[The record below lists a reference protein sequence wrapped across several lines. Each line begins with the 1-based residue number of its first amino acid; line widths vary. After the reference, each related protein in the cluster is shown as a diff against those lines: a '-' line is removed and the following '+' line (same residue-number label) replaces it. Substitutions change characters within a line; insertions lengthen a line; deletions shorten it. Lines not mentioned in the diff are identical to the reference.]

1 VIARGGEAELE
12 RRPSEQLRLW
22 VSRLAPAAEAG
33 DAWALVVSAVLDAR
47 EGRFS
52 AALAA
57 LAAGSETLRRDG
69 DVDGLYEVLSIT
81 EWAQFWSGDSAAS
94 IATCHK
100 ALDYARTN
108 AQRLHTLLSL
118 MSAALDMRRWDT
130 VSSASQTADVLLRHA
145 RPEEAARAQALRAH
159 AAFYQGE
166 MFSARD
172 LIVGCHERAN
182 TVAQRATYLNTQGMI
197 DIALGDFGS
206 AEHHLAEAAT
216 IAQGFGDAL
225 TSHIEDNLALLA
237 ISVGRFDDAI
247 HRLAWLRERSD
258 TLDPTMLCSVL
269 MHQGTTMRR
278 SGDTRGGLSTTQLA
292 IEMVGPERDPYLAFN
307 AQANL
312 AVSQGLLGAER
323 RPALKRV
330 CSLAAAAGVS
340 FVELKALLFEAVLA
354 GAEGEPSGASELLEL
369 CLPRQLALG
378 HINLI
383 AQELCPRP
391 ELASL
396 VLRRHRSNG
405 LGPALVEA
413 LSHHWRF
420 SEFAPTLVELCPSQV
435 KTWIDHIVRDRG
447 SAEATERATRRHPRP
462 LVPAP
467 STSDATAI
475 DALTP
480 REHEVLQ
487 LMARDR
493 SNEEIAGDL
502 FISLPTVKTHIN
514 HILRKLGQKKR
525 VGAVL
530 EYQRLTAGADMRQA
544 PAGHTS
550 PPIDKSGNP
559 PWV

>member
-1 VIARGGEAELE
+1 
-12 RRPSEQLRLW
+12 
-22 VSRLAPAAEAG
+22 
-33 DAWALVVSAVLDAR
+33 
-47 EGRFS
+47 
-52 AALAA
+52 
-57 LAAGSETLRRDG
+57 
-69 DVDGLYEVLSIT
+69 
-81 EWAQFWSGDSAAS
+81 
-94 IATCHK
+94 
-100 ALDYARTN
+100 
-108 AQRLHTLLSL
+108 
-118 MSAALDMRRWDT
+118 
-130 VSSASQTADVLLRHA
+130 
-145 RPEEAARAQALRAH
+145 
-159 AAFYQGE
+159 
-166 MFSARD
+166 
-172 LIVGCHERAN
+172 
-182 TVAQRATYLNTQGMI
+182 
-197 DIALGDFGS
+197 
-206 AEHHLAEAAT
+206 
-216 IAQGFGDAL
+216 
-225 TSHIEDNLALLA
+225 
-237 ISVGRFDDAI
+237 
-247 HRLAWLRERSD
+247 
-258 TLDPTMLCSVL
+258 
-269 MHQGTTMRR
+269 
-278 SGDTRGGLSTTQLA
+278 
-292 IEMVGPERDPYLAFN
+292 
-307 AQANL
+307 
-312 AVSQGLLGAER
+312 
-323 RPALKRV
+323 V

-467 STSDATAI
+467 SAADATAL

-530 EYQRLTAGADMRQA
+530 EYQRLTGGADMRQA
-544 PAGHTS
+544 PAGHAS